1 MDTIELAQVPLGL
14 VPKVLDSIDVIL
26 FLSKEFWVID
36 SHVVEVAYIERI
48 VGFKGVCINDAV
60 RSDFLFD
67 DRLESFGFSIGN
79 DRPVYLPAPLQ

>member
-1 MDTIELAQVPLGL
+1 M
-14 VPKVLDSIDVIL
+14 
-26 FLSKEFWVID
+26 ID
-36 SHVVEVAYIERI
+36 SHVVEIAYIERI

-79 DRPVYLPAPLQ
+79 DRPVHLPAPLL